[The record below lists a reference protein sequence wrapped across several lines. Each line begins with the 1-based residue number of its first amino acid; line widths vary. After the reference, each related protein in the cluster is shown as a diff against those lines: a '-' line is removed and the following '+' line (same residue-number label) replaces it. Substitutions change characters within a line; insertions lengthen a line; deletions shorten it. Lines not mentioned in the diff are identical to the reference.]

1 MFKHLGKEIPEEA
14 DVRSEVRNRE
24 TGGRENSPIR
34 DADTLTEFIL
44 SSNITRTHWNWT
56 VKINKLHSALW
67 WSNYAIKKLDV
78 LRKYGQFLPP
88 ADATPWDIFSYAW
101 QLRGADRGVCLMQRW
116 CVSSAVHYIALLTVI
131 ILCCLLQSIQA
142 AGEGLSSKLS

>member
-44 SSNITRTHWNWT
+44 SSNVTRTHWN
-56 VKINKLHSALW
+56 
-67 WSNYAIKKLDV
+67 
-78 LRKYGQFLPP
+78 
-88 ADATPWDIFSYAW
+88 
-101 QLRGADRGVCLMQRW
+101 
-116 CVSSAVHYIALLTVI
+116 
-131 ILCCLLQSIQA
+131 
-142 AGEGLSSKLS
+142 